1 MASLASK
8 VVAVVPVPQGD
19 AADADD
25 ATLETDHS
33 EGVPE

>member
-19 AADADD
+19 AADD
-25 ATLETDHS
+25 ATSDTDHS

>member
-8 VVAVVPVPQGD
+8 VVAVVPVPQGG
-19 AADADD
+19 AADD
-25 ATLETDHS
+25 ASLETDHS